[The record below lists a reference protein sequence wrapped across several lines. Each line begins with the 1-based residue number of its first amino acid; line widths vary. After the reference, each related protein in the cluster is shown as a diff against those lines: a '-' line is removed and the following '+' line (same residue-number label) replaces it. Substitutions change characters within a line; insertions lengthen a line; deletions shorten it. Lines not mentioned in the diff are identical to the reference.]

1 MSGLA
6 EAWSRAGVG
15 PEEVRTDSEYPR
27 PGSGFDQGADMT
39 MRSTSRLAALVL
51 GLQFGLVSALAHSA
65 IEPAPR
71 TDKGWVD
78 RQASFNATVAADAGK
93 AQLIFIG
100 DSITQ
105 GWEGE
110 GKEVWAKHYAH
121 RNAINLGIGGDRT
134 QHVLWRLDNGNLA
147 GLKPKAAV
155 VMIGTNNSNGE
166 DNSPEQ
172 IVDGVRA
179 IVDKLRTK
187 LPGTK
192 VLLVAIF
199 PRAENFN
206 AQRGKLAQINQVL
219 RRIADDKT
227 VFWADFGHKF
237 LNDDGTMPR
246 ELMPDYL
253 HLSKKGYQIWADSI
267 ETQLASLLGE
277 ASVQAGVASGS
288 DVSGEWVLTIPG
300 PDDQPVDLP
309 MTLKQDGT
317 RLMGQMVRGR
327 EAGKLLEVTDGK
339 VQGDTLTWTMRR
351 DRPDG
356 STMVYSM
363 SGKLVNGKIEG
374 KTETTMD
381 GNVVSRAW
389 TARRK

>member
-1 MSGLA
+1 M
-6 EAWSRAGVG
+6 
-15 PEEVRTDSEYPR
+15 P
-27 PGSGFDQGADMT
+27 

-51 GLQFGLVSALAHSA
+51 GLQLGLVSVFAHSA

-78 RQASFNATVAADAGK
+78 RQASFNATVAADGGK

-110 GKEVWAKHYAH
+110 GKETWAKHYAH

-134 QHVLWRLDNGNLA
+134 QHVLWRLDNGNLD

-199 PRAENFN
+199 PRAENFS
-206 AQRGKLAQINQVL
+206 AQRGKLAQINQAL

-267 ETQLASLLGE
+267 ETQLSQLLGD
-277 ASVQAGVASGS
+277 APVQAGVASGN
-288 DVSGEWVLTIPG
+288 DVSGAWVLTISG
-300 PDDQPVDLP
+300 PDGQPVDMP
-309 MTLKQDGT
+309 MTLKQEGA
-317 RLMGQMVRGR
+317 RLTGQIVRGR
-327 EAGKLLEVTDGK
+327 EAGKFLEVTDGK
-339 VQGDTLTWTMRR
+339 VQGDTLAWTMRR

-356 STMVYSM
+356 GTMVYSM

-381 GNVVSRAW
+381 GNAVSRAW
-389 TARRK
+389 TAHRK

>member
-1 MSGLA
+1 M
-6 EAWSRAGVG
+6 AGVG

-253 HLSKKGYQIWADSI
+253 HLSKAGYQIWADSI
-267 ETQLASLLGE
+267 ETQLSQLLGE
-277 ASVQAGVASGS
+277 SPVQAGVASGS

-327 EAGKLLEVTDGK
+327 EAGKFLEVTEGK